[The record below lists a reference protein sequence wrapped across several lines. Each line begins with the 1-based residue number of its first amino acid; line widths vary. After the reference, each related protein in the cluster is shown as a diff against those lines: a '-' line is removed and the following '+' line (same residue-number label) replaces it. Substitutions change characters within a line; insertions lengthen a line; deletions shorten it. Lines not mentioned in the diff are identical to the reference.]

1 MAERIVSPGVFTREK
16 DLSFLPQG
24 VADIGAAIIGPTKKG
39 PAFVPTMISNFSE
52 FEEMFG
58 ELDKNYYTPYTVQQY
73 LRSAGTVTVV
83 RVLGIGGYEQDAIE
97 IYGLTGHGKK
107 VTLAVLAPSVGGVEG
122 TADLS
127 TSVVSGSWS
136 TSAGVQVKVA
146 GTNITTYEKTV
157 SFATSSADY
166 IGNIFSRDPKVKSA
180 GGTPIPVYLYK
191 LNDGINSYTS
201 SAGGWAATV
210 AGGFGKVA
218 SGSFLSQG
226 GANITASGTVTK
238 VNLNSQASVNYFTSV
253 TLNDGETMDGK
264 YPSNGEDHYY
274 EFSSTAATMMSNFAT
289 KLNDVYGDDL
299 TATTTSATSMSIAAK
314 TIGSDAN
321 SWTFTTG
328 STKTAIANEA
338 DAHLTLGGGLLA
350 HNNISGSQITLDLRD
365 GSTSYNSDGTA
376 GVWTGNSD
384 YCVARTPYIQSQK
397 IAGARPN
404 LFRVYTRSHGTDM
417 NSKFR
422 VGISNVKAASAVAG
436 SDYGT
441 FTLSLFRHA
450 PGKSNDG
457 EQIDSWDQLT
467 FDPEST
473 NYFARRIGDR
483 HVTIDSNGKLT
494 YLGEW
499 PNLSKH
505 IRVGDYADLEGLPKT
520 VVPMGHQTIQNP
532 VGGMPSASFVT
543 SQINRTTDEFN
554 SNIYYGFDFDKDRR
568 PDNMEYLSPIAKGVG
583 YGNNVSMSL
592 EDMTGHADAS
602 VLGSTYA
609 SGSQKIT
616 LSNSAIQQRKFLV
629 PFQWGFDGDNPGTPL
644 KTGTDIS
651 ATNTMGFD
659 CSSATTSGSIVYRRA
674 INAISNPDEFDINL
688 LATPGIIH
696 RLHPKVTNHAISKLE
711 ARADA
716 FYVMDAAAYGDTIA
730 TTTNTVSSMDTNY
743 AATYYP
749 WVKIVDSDTN
759 LPVWVPPSVVLP
771 GVIAFTDKVAHE
783 WFAPAGLNRG
793 GLTTVLEA
801 KTRLTH
807 AERDQLYEDRVNP
820 IATFPGQGVV
830 VFGQKTLQA
839 KPSALDRINVR
850 RLLIALKKFIASA
863 SRYLV
868 FEQNTVATRNRF
880 LNIVNPYL
888 ESVQSNSGLS
898 AFRVVMD
905 DTNNTPDVVDRNR
918 LVGQIFIQPTRTA
931 EFIVLDFIVQP
942 TGASFP
948 E

>member
-1 MAERIVSPGVFTREK
+1 MPERIVSPGVFTSEK

-24 VADIGAAIIGPTKKG
+24 VADIGAAIIGPTQKG
-39 PAFVPTMISNFSE
+39 PAFVPTTISNFSE

-58 ELDKNYYTPYTVQQY
+58 NLDKRYYTPYTVQQY

-83 RVLGIGGYEQDAIE
+83 RILGVGGALPDIINLKGTTAKGE
-97 IYGLTGHGKK
+97 TR
-107 VTLAVLAPSVGGVEG
+107 TLATLAPSRGGASG
-122 TADLS
+122 KGDLTLS
-127 TSVVSGSWS
+127 TGSGNWS
-136 TSAGVQVKVA
+136 SYSLTVDGSDISAYTK
-146 GTNITTYEKTV
+146 NI
-157 SFATSSADY
+157 SFNTSSADY
-166 IGNIFSRDPKVKSA
+166 IGKVFSRDPQVYKEGSTTV
-180 GGTPIPVYLYK
+180 PVYLYK
-191 LNDGINSYTS
+191 EFKGFASHTGS
-201 SAGGWAATV
+201 GGWAAGSGPNNAAT
-210 AGGFGKVA
+210 
-218 SGSFLSQG
+218 GSFSFARG
-226 GANITASGTVTK
+226 GGSGD
-238 VNLNSQASVNYFTSV
+238 AF
-253 TLNDGETMDGK
+253 GA
-264 YPSNGEDHYY
+264 
-274 EFSSTAATMMSNFAT
+274 TAAASDIIEIGMSGVKVRLTSYTADADNNTDNDPSDDFPNFYYLNQAT
-289 KLNDVYGDDL
+289 ETAMVAEVVSKINTLFPDALTARVDS
-299 TATTTSATSMSIAAK
+299 TATTMQLSASEAGT
-314 TIGSDAN
+314 GGN
-321 SWTFTTG
+321 SFTMTTG
-328 STKTAIANEA
+328 STA
-338 DAHLTLGGGLLA
+338 DGLNSSVTLTLAGGL
-350 HNNISGSQITLDLRD
+350 NNASNVTLENSTLDF
-365 GSTSYNSDGTA
+365 NSGASAYDSEGNA
-376 GVWTGNSD
+376 SSWTGNVPYST
-384 YCVARTPYIQSQK
+384 ARTPYLASQMM
-397 IAGARPN
+397 AGIRYN

-422 VGISNVKAASAVAG
+422 VGISNVKAAGSVAG
-436 SDYGT
+436 SDYGS
-441 FTLSLFRHA
+441 FTLSLFRHN
-450 PGKSNDG
+450 PGQQDDG
-457 EQIDSWDQLT
+457 TPEDGWDDLS
-467 FDPEST
+467 FDPESP

-499 PNLSKH
+499 PNMSKH
-505 IRVGDYADLEGLPKT
+505 IRVGDYKALQGQPKT
-520 VVPMGHQTIQNP
+520 VVPMGHAGILQP
-532 VGGMPSASFVT
+532 VKNSPTASYIA
-543 SQINRTTDEFN
+543 SQENTTTNEFD
-554 SNIYYGFDFDKDRR
+554 SNIYYGFDFAKATY
-568 PDNMEYLSPIAKGVG
+568 DNLEYLSPIPFEVG
-583 YGNNVSMSL
+583 PGANVSMSL
-592 EDMTGHADAS
+592 ENMLGHADAS
-602 VLGSTYA
+602 SLGDTYSNA
-609 SGSQKIT
+609 TSPIT
-616 LSNSAIQQRKFLV
+616 LSGSAIQQRKFVV
-629 PFQWGFDGDNPGTPL
+629 PFQWGWDGDIPGNP
-644 KTGTDIS
+644 KHTGTSIS
-651 ATNTMGFD
+651 ATNTQGYD
-659 CSSATTSGSIVYRRA
+659 CSTALMSGSIAYRRA
-674 INAISNPDEFDINL
+674 INAVSNPDEFDINL
-688 LATPGIIH
+688 LATPGVIH
-696 RLHPKVTNHAISKLE
+696 RLHPKVTNHAISKIE

-716 FYVMDAAAYGDTIA
+716 FYVLDTAAISDSIA
-730 TTTNTVSSMDTNY
+730 TTTNTVSAMDTNY

-931 EFIVLDFIVQP
+931 EFIVLDFVVQP